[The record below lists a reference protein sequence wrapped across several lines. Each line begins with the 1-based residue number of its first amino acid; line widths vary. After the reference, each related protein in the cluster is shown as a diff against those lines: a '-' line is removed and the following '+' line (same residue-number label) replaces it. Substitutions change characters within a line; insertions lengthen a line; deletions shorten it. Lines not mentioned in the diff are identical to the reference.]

1 MSRKLKIRLYTLLV
15 IAVLVA
21 VVLVLIFK
29 TWPEYQA
36 SLDSSER
43 IFSMADYKTAIE
55 VKVPEGPEFFLII
68 NDNDILSYI
77 FIENMEASIIA
88 NQDIETKEI
97 SVAIPEIVE
106 KLIENSELPKD
117 SITIVNYGD
126 TTTYQKIYELINNTL
141 QEKNITCQIIEEENT
156 LQSKAAELSSDATD
170 DREILW
176 LLYFESRE
184 LIDEIPTDST
194 SIEETPEEIVIT
206 RDTAETYADTIYQKL
221 ITYMINADVD
231 NQEINNSNMPI
242 QYIPGDNEN
251 KIYPTSSSW
260 YYIENYKVYAE
271 ITIAGTQ
278 NYTFCYN
285 GSQQDKKEGRC
296 S

>member
-1 MSRKLKIRLYTLLV
+1 MSRKLKIILYTLLV

-43 IFSMADYKTAIE
+43 IFSMSDYKTAIE

-68 NDNDILSYI
+68 NNNDILSYI

-97 SVAIPEIVE
+97 SFAIPEIIE
-106 KLIENSELPKD
+106 KLIENNELPKD

-126 TTTYQKIYELINNTL
+126 ATTYQKVEELINSTL
-141 QEKNITCQIIEEENT
+141 QEKNIACQIIEEENT
-156 LQSKAAELSSDATD
+156 FQSKAAELSFDATE

-184 LIDEIPTDST
+184 LIDEIPTNST
-194 SIEETPEEIVIT
+194 STETTEEIVIT

-221 ITYMINADVD
+221 ITYMINADIE

>member
-1 MSRKLKIRLYTLLV
+1 MSRKLKIILYTLLV

-21 VVLVLIFK
+21 VVLVSIFK
-29 TWPEYQA
+29 IWPEYQA

-55 VKVPEGPEFFLII
+55 VKVPEGAEFFLII
-68 NDNDILSYI
+68 DDNDILSYI
-77 FIENMEASIIA
+77 FIENMKASIIA

-97 SVAIPEIVE
+97 SVAIPEIIE
-106 KLIENSELPKD
+106 KLIENNQLPKD

-126 TTTYQKIYELINNTL
+126 TTTYQKVNALINSTL

-156 LQSKAAELSSDATD
+156 LQSKATELSSDATD

-176 LLYFESRE
+176 LLYFNSRE
-184 LIDEIPTDST
+184 LIDEIPTNST
-194 SIEETPEEIVIT
+194 STETTEEIVIT
-206 RDTAETYADTIYQKL
+206 RDTAESYADTIYQKL
-221 ITYMINADVD
+221 ITYMINADVK

-251 KIYPTSSSW
+251 KVYPTSSSW

>member
-1 MSRKLKIRLYTLLV
+1 M
-15 IAVLVA
+15 
-21 VVLVLIFK
+21 
-29 TWPEYQA
+29 
-36 SLDSSER
+36 
-43 IFSMADYKTAIE
+43 
-55 VKVPEGPEFFLII
+55 
-68 NDNDILSYI
+68 
-77 FIENMEASIIA
+77 
-88 NQDIETKEI
+88 
-97 SVAIPEIVE
+97 
-106 KLIENSELPKD
+106 PKD

-126 TTTYQKIYELINNTL
+126 TTTYQKVNALINSTL
-141 QEKNITCQIIEEENT
+141 QEKNIACQIIEEENT
-156 LQSKAAELSSDATD
+156 FQSKAAELSFDATD

-176 LLYFESRE
+176 LLYFNSRE
-184 LIDEIPTDST
+184 LIDEIPTDATST
-194 SIEETPEEIVIT
+194 ETTEEIVIT
-206 RDTAETYADTIYQKL
+206 RDTAESYADTIYQKL
-221 ITYMINADVD
+221 ITYMINADVE

>member
-1 MSRKLKIRLYTLLV
+1 MSRKLKIILYTLLV

-21 VVLVLIFK
+21 VVLVSIFK
-29 TWPEYQA
+29 IWPEYQA

-55 VKVPEGPEFFLII
+55 VKVPEGAEFFLII
-68 NDNDILSYI
+68 DDNDILSYI
-77 FIENMEASIIA
+77 FIENMKASIIA

-97 SVAIPEIVE
+97 SVAIPEVIE
-106 KLIENSELPKD
+106 KLIENNQLPKD

-126 TTTYQKIYELINNTL
+126 TTTYQKVNALINSTL
-141 QEKNITCQIIEEENT
+141 QEKNIACQIIEEENT
-156 LQSKAAELSSDATD
+156 FQSKAAELSSDATD

-176 LLYFESRE
+176 LLYFNSRE
-184 LIDEIPTDST
+184 LIDEIPTNATST
-194 SIEETPEEIVIT
+194 ETTEEIVIT
-206 RDTAETYADTIYQKL
+206 RDTAESYADTIYQKL
-221 ITYMINADVD
+221 ITYMINADVE

>member
-1 MSRKLKIRLYTLLV
+1 MSRKLKIILYTLLV

-21 VVLVLIFK
+21 VVLVSIFK
-29 TWPEYQA
+29 IWPEYQA

-68 NDNDILSYI
+68 NNNDILSYI

-97 SVAIPEIVE
+97 SVAIPEIIE
-106 KLIENSELPKD
+106 KLIENNQLPKD

-126 TTTYQKIYELINNTL
+126 TTTYQKVNALINSTL
-141 QEKNITCQIIEEENT
+141 QEKNIACQIIEEENT
-156 LQSKAAELSSDATD
+156 FQSKAAELSSDATD

-176 LLYFESRE
+176 LLYFNSRE
-184 LIDEIPTDST
+184 LIDEIPTNST
-194 SIEETPEEIVIT
+194 STETTEEIVIT

-221 ITYMINADVD
+221 ITYMINADVE